1 VNTWNIIRAAG
12 IGAYLMLWASV
23 AWGLASTT
31 AVFGKKIPKATSIAL
46 HQAFG
51 TTGLVLLV
59 SHLGFL
65 LYDSFLPFAPLDLIV
80 PMRSTYRPVGIT
92 LGIVSM
98 FLLLLGVF
106 ATSWGRKLIG
116 TKWWRRMH
124 SLAVPAFTLAL
135 LHGLAAGTDARR
147 PIMFI
152 MYAATAAIV
161 FFLLIVRALTVTVR
175 RKRETTATDVAAVA
189 VPTPLHLVKGSVDQ
203 TERQVD
209 ERRIG

>member
-1 VNTWNIIRAAG
+1 VITWNIIRAAG

-31 AVFGKKIPKATSIAL
+31 ALFGKKVPKATSTAL

-51 TTGLVLLV
+51 TTGLVLLA
-59 SHLGFL
+59 SHLAFL
-65 LYDSFLPFAPLDLIV
+65 LVDSFLPFAPLDLVV
-80 PMRSTYRPVGIT
+80 PMRSTYRPVGVT
-92 LGIVSM
+92 LGIASM
-98 FLLLLGVF
+98 FLLVLGVF

-147 PIMFI
+147 VLMFA
-152 MYAATAAIV
+152 MYAGTAAIV

-175 RKRETTATDVAAVA
+175 RKREAAAPGLHA
-189 VPTPLHLVKGSVDQ
+189 VGSPA
-203 TERQVD
+203 RS
-209 ERRIG
+209 RAA

>member
-1 VNTWNIIRAAG
+1 MNTWNIIRAAG

-31 AVFGKKIPKATSIAL
+31 SLFGKKVPKATSIAL

-65 LYDSFLPFAPLDLIV
+65 LYDSFLPFAPLDLII

-92 LGIVSM
+92 LGIISM

-124 SLAVPAFTLAL
+124 SLAVPAFTLAM
-135 LHGLAAGTDARR
+135 LHGLAAGTDAKR
-147 PIMFI
+147 PIMFS
-152 MYAATAAIV
+152 MYAGTAAIV

-175 RKRETTATDVAAVA
+175 RKREAAEA
-189 VPTPLHLVKGSVDQ
+189 DAPAPAPTPLHLVSRSVDRA
-203 TERQVD
+203 ERQVA